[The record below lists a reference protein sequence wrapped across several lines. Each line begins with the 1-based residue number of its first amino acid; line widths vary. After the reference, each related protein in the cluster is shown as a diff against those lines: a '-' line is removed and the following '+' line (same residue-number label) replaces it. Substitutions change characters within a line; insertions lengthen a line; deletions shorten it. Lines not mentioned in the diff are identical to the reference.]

1 MILEKLASF
10 SKKPTAEKISTAR
23 FFMRHGLARVHYL
36 PLTLYF
42 KVSAEESVKFR
53 WSYFSPSFE
62 PERSIFDRE
71 CLGVDNGELRFLW
84 KVLRP
89 HMTFLDIGAFHG
101 IYSIIAGKRIGPS
114 GRVIAFEPSRRERR
128 LLRYHALLNPELS
141 ILVEPLA
148 VSSVSGEVEFYL
160 ASDGLEMMNS
170 LRPPAT
176 GKHSHP
182 VRVTSIR
189 LDDYCQCRSIDRID
203 CMKIDVEGGEV
214 DLLRGGAET
223 LARFR
228 PLIICE
234 VLDWVAQP
242 WGRSARETVVH
253 LQELQYRWFEFEEKG
268 SIRPHNVMDHYP
280 NHVRNFL
287 AVPSEK
293 IDAVSH
299 LMSRVSRASHN

>member
-1 MILEKLASF
+1 MIVGKLASF
-10 SKKPTAEKISTAR
+10 AKKSTAEKIIAVR
-23 FFMRHGLARVHYL
+23 FFMRHGLARLHYL

-42 KVSAEESVKFR
+42 PVSDEESVSFR
-53 WSYFSPSFE
+53 WSYFSPCFE
-62 PERSIFDRE
+62 PERSVLDRE

-89 HMTFLDIGAFHG
+89 EMTFLDIGAFHG
-101 IYSIIAGKRIGPS
+101 IYSVIAAKRIGPS

-128 LLRYHALLNPELS
+128 MLRYHALLNPALP
-141 ILVEPLA
+141 ILVEAFA
-148 VSSVSGEVEFYL
+148 VGSVTGEVRFFL

-176 GKHSHP
+176 GKHSQP
-182 VRVTSIR
+182 VRVNSIR
-189 LDDYCQCRSIDRID
+189 LDDYCAGRGINRID

-214 DLLRGGAET
+214 DLFQGGAET

-234 VLDWVAQP
+234 VLDWVARP
-242 WGRSARETVVH
+242 WGRLGKETVVY
-253 LQELQYRWFEFEEKG
+253 LQDLHYSWFEFEEQG
-268 SIRPHNVMDHYP
+268 YIRPHKMMNQYP

-293 IDAVSH
+293 TSALSH
-299 LMSRVSRASHN
+299 LISGVFKAAIN